1 MILPKRVI
9 IIGGTH
15 GNEWTGITIL
25 QNYQDFLKNKF
36 PELEIEFVF
45 ANPEAYKIEKRFK
58 DEDLNRACQFLNEN
72 RSSYEH
78 KRAIEIQKIIQ
89 KEPCVVIDL
98 HTTTSNMGSTLII
111 SNENAENLTLA
122 GLVQE
127 NLPETKILLA
137 PDLLKK
143 YLISQSRFGLMIE
156 VGPVPNNVIRPGP
169 LKDSLN
175 LLISILSKIHNFRAE
190 ISKIEVYEEACDVYY
205 PKNQENELTACIHE
219 DIEGNDLI
227 KLPKTFKAFQSFNGE
242 EIQYEAN
249 EEMYPIFINEAAYYP
264 SRLAFTLCRK
274 IIKNI

>member
-36 PELEIEFVF
+36 PELKIEFIF

-58 DEDLNRACQFLNEN
+58 DEDLNRACQFLDEN
-72 RSSYEH
+72 RLTYEH
-78 KRAIEIQKIIQ
+78 SRAKEIQSIIQ
-89 KEPCVVIDL
+89 EEPCIVIDL
-98 HTTTSNMGSTLII
+98 HTTTSNMGNTLII

-175 LLISILSKIHNFRAE
+175 LLTTILSKIHNFRAG
-190 ISKIEVYEEACDVYY
+190 ISKVEVYEEACDVYY
-205 PKNQENELTACIHE
+205 PQNQKNEITACIHE
-219 DIEGNDLI
+219 HFEARDFT
-227 KLPKTFKAFQSFNGE
+227 KLPLKFMAFQSFNGE
-242 EIQYEAN
+242 EIQYEIK

>member
-36 PELEIEFVF
+36 PELELEFIF

-58 DEDLNRACQFLNEN
+58 DEDLNRSCQFLNEN
-72 RSSYEH
+72 RSTYEQ

-98 HTTTSNMGSTLII
+98 HTTTSNMGNTLII

-143 YLISQSRFGLMIE
+143 YLISQSSFGLMIE

-175 LLISILSKIHNFRAE
+175 ILISILSNIHNFRVG
-190 ISKIEVYEEACDVYY
+190 ISEVEVYEEACDVYY
-205 PKNQENELTACIHE
+205 PQNQKNELTACIHE

-227 KLPKTFKAFQSFNGE
+227 KLPKIFMAFQSFNGE

>member
-1 MILPKRVI
+1 MRLPKRVI

-36 PELEIEFVF
+36 PELKIEFIF

-89 KEPCVVIDL
+89 EEPCIVIDL
-98 HTTTSNMGSTLII
+98 HTTTSNMGNTLII

-175 LLISILSKIHNFRAE
+175 LLISILSKIHNFRAG
-190 ISKIEVYEEACDVYY
+190 ISKVEVYEEACDVYY
-205 PKNQENELTACIHE
+205 PKNHKNELTACIHE
-219 DIEGNDLI
+219 DIEGNDFI